1 MRPLLAVGVIL
12 SFLGCTATA
21 LAEGEGPL
29 WRPTTPRAEVVRLGD
44 LFTLR
49 VPDERA
55 WGIASSALPITPG
68 RAYRARVALEAHD
81 PAVRGTF
88 LRIAL
93 YARADGRARQRR
105 WYDTPLL
112 ADENAARE
120 LRFVAPRWARSAKL
134 RVLVRAS
141 DGMTQPVRATEPVLA
156 EVVFPPLVVLRL
168 DD

>member
-12 SFLGCTATA
+12 GLLGCTATA

-29 WRPTTPRAEVVRLGD
+29 WRSTTPRAEVVRLGK

-55 WGIASSALPITPG
+55 WGIASSALSITRG

-81 PAVRGTF
+81 PAVHGAF
-88 LRIAL
+88 LRVAL
-93 YARADGRARQRR
+93 YARADGRGRQRR
-105 WYDTPLL
+105 WYDTPPL
-112 ADENAARE
+112 AGESAARE
-120 LRFVAPRWARSAKL
+120 VRFVAPRWARSAKL
-134 RVLVRAS
+134 RVLVRAP
-141 DGMTQPVRATEPVLA
+141 DGMTQPVRATEPALA